1 MKKTAGVIAIFLM
14 FSMSAMAAEYRSAVQ
29 DKSSVSTAELH
40 LLLNSFVALGE
51 GHLESVLNELKLMSV
66 TEEVQSGKWENM
78 KPILAEFGRSGIKA
92 AAVWFARPD
101 GSYFTVGK
109 GLTEFNLR
117 DRPYFPRL
125 MAGEEVAGDL
135 VISKSTGK
143 RTAIVAVP
151 AKKNGKII
159 GALGASL
166 SVEEIS
172 RMLDEKMALPENMVF
187 YALDANG
194 QTSLHRNAA
203 LLFAYPSD
211 MGSKSLTEKV
221 REMLSK
227 QEGEL
232 SYQFEGQRT
241 VVFKK
246 SPLTGWTFAVGLVS
260 AKQ

>member
-1 MKKTAGVIAIFLM
+1 MKKTAGVIVLFLM
-14 FSMSAMAAEYRSAVQ
+14 VSLPAMAAEDRSAAL
-29 DKSSVSTAELH
+29 DGSGVSTTELR

-51 GHLESVLNELKLMSV
+51 GHVEHVLRGLKLMSA
-66 TEEVQSGKWENM
+66 TGEVQSGKWEDM
-78 KPILAEFGRSGIKA
+78 RPILAEFGRSGIKA
-92 AAVWFARPD
+92 AAVWFALPD
-101 GSYFTVGK
+101 GSYYTVKK

-135 VISKSTGK
+135 VVSKSTGK

-151 AKKNGKII
+151 VKRNGKII

-172 RMLDEKMALPENMVF
+172 RMLDEKMALPDNMVF
-187 YALDANG
+187 YALDASG

-211 MGSKSLTEKV
+211 MGSRSLTEKV

-227 QEGEL
+227 RDGVL
-232 SYQFEGQRT
+232 SYDFEGKRT
-241 VVFKK
+241 VVFRK

-260 AKQ
+260 AK

>member
-1 MKKTAGVIAIFLM
+1 VKKIASVVVLFLM
-14 FSMSAMAAEYRSAVQ
+14 VSMPAMAAESGSAAQ
-29 DKSSVSTAELH
+29 DGNGVSTTELR

-51 GHLESVLNELKLMSV
+51 GHVEHVLRGLKLMSV
-66 TEEVQSGKWENM
+66 TGEVQSGKWEDM
-78 KPILAEFGRSGIKA
+78 KPILAEFGKSGIKA
-92 AAVWFARPD
+92 AAVWFVQPD
-101 GSYFTVGK
+101 GSYYTVGK

-125 MAGEEVAGDL
+125 MSGEEVAGDL

-151 AKKNGKII
+151 VKRKGKII
-159 GALGASL
+159 GAVGASL

-187 YALDANG
+187 YALDASG

-211 MGSKSLTEKV
+211 MGSRSLTEKV

-227 QEGEL
+227 PEGAL
-232 SYQFEGQRT
+232 SYEFEGKRR
-241 VVFKK
+241 VVFRK
-246 SPLTGWTFAVGLVS
+246 SHLTGWTFAVGLVS
-260 AKQ
+260 VK